1 MLVEV
6 REGGL
11 EAAHEVEEY
20 LESYNLTFGMSYEE
34 IVEQIELPD
43 EVDVDKLSSIRR
55 KAIPRTIQATL
66 DLAKQGYTFEA
77 IVSKRELSALTISKH
92 LSYLI
97 LHGLVDVSDFVDS
110 YLYNRISEIVRDLPK
125 GATVKKV
132 KSKCP
137 EGFRRST
144 IRMVMAD
151 LKRKLKE

>member
-1 MLVEV
+1 MFV
-6 REGGL
+6 
-11 EAAHEVEEY
+11 
-20 LESYNLTFGMSYEE
+20 
-34 IVEQIELPD
+34 
-43 EVDVDKLSSIRR
+43 
-55 KAIPRTIQATL
+55 RTIPVL
-66 DLAKQGYTFEA
+66 VDCSNRNIRDY
-77 IVSKRELSALTISKH
+77 
-92 LSYLI
+92 
-97 LHGLVDVSDFVDS
+97 LVDVSDFVDS

>member
-1 MLVEV
+1 
-6 REGGL
+6 
-11 EAAHEVEEY
+11 
-20 LESYNLTFGMSYEE
+20 MSYEE

-43 EVDVDKLSSIRR
+43 EVDVDKLSSKRR